1 MTDKVRE
8 KAVHAA
14 DTLNDFIGD
23 LIGGTMLFREWILSS
38 ERGVSRRR

>member
-23 LIGGTMLFREWILSS
+23 LIGGTMHSVNGILSS
-38 ERGVSRRR
+38 ERGVYRRR